1 MDNTE
6 KKISAAIAAV
16 MSYIRTEEEAVCAAS
31 MMAAPAVASQPGPSA
46 PMSLWAI
53 SGRQSMMQTRNLMQM
68 RAFK

>member
-16 MSYIRTEEEAVCAAS
+16 MSYIQTDEEAICAAG
-31 MMAAPAVASQPGPSA
+31 MMAAPPVAAAPAPSA
-46 PMSLWAI
+46 PMNLWAI